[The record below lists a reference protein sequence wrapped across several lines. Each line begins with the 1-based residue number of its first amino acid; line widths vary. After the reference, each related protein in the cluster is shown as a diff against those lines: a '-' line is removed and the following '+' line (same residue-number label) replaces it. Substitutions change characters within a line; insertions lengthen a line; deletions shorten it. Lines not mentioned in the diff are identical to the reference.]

1 MMKQLIFGGL
11 IALSALAANAQDKT
25 EEVKESLTLGMHLGS
40 IHDRGDYNNVN
51 PGLYV
56 RSGGWTGGI
65 YRNSLRKTSIY
76 GGYTFDYDTPSL
88 PLVKTVSLTVGVV
101 SGYPNKIKGTKL
113 SLMLAPSVKIPLTQE
128 TSLRLTVL
136 PRFKAYNEATAYHFS
151 IEKSF

>member
-1 MMKQLIFGGL
+1 MINKYLIGGL
-11 IALSALAANAQDKT
+11 IALTAISAQAK
-25 EEVKESLTLGMHLGS
+25 EETKDSMTFGMHLGS

-88 PLVKTVSLTVGVV
+88 PLVKTLSLTVGVV
-101 SGYPNKIKGTKL
+101 SGYPNTIKGSKL
-113 SLMLAPSVKIPLTQE
+113 SLMLAPSAKIPLTEE

-136 PRFKAYNEATAYHFS
+136 PRFKAYNQATAYHFS